1 MTLINIVGSW
11 TKKKVSSFNKAI
23 LFCMDIHRLYM
34 KKNIKLCQYLSVKKS
49 TQTAEYANFATPR
62 IGYNVWDP
70 KFVYSNK
77 QIDVST
83 YEGYIL
89 QSFIGL

>member
-1 MTLINIVGSW
+1 MQKTC
-11 TKKKVSSFNKAI
+11 SFTSI
-23 LFCMDIHRLYM
+23 YLL
-34 KKNIKLCQYLSVKKS
+34 KKN
-49 TQTAEYANFATPR
+49 TEAAEYASSATPR
-62 IGYNVWDP
+62 IGYNIWDP